1 MSAEDVY
8 ESEKMETD
16 KMSDKDKIS
25 DKSSDSEDESSD
37 ETSDN
42 EEEQDKQA
50 TQLEKKIK
58 RNPYEYNTYIE
69 LIKLLQKMA
78 EIDRLRKARE
88 SMSKHFPLTPELWLS
103 WLKDEM
109 GLATSDIERT
119 AVAELFERAVQDYLS
134 VDLWLEYA
142 QFSIGNMGLQYG
154 VKIVR
159 DTFERALTSV
169 GLHVAKGAIL
179 WEAYREFENVM
190 LGMLQAKVN
199 ADSNDAQKQE
209 LDAQKKRMVAIFRR
223 QLACPLLDMEKTYQE
238 FTEWLNEEPDR
249 RDDVDMKNIEN
260 GFKKALL
267 KLSKILPFEEQLFC
281 QELLSSSLLS
291 KNLKVRIYKTVI
303 LPVLLY
309 GCETWTL
316 TLREEH
322 RFRVFENKVLRKIFG
337 AKRDEVTG
345 EWRKLHNTE
354 LHALYSSHDIIR
366 NIKSRRLRWAGH
378 VARMGESR
386 NAYRVL
392 VGRPEGK
399 RPLGR
404 PRRRW
409 EDNIKM
415 DLREVGYDDRDWIN
429 LAQDRDRWRAYVR
442 AAMNLR
448 LSSDD
453 ASRAEHYRAYVQHE
467 ISEGDPARVQ
477 CLYERAVAELCLD
490 ASIWLEYVEY
500 LYSTLKID
508 TVVLPVCKRAV
519 RNCPWSSPL
528 WQHYMKALERYE
540 KSFDEIKE
548 VMEQALSVG
557 FSNAEDYRNL
567 WLCYIDYMRRRVDWS
582 KGYQPIEVAELRG
595 TFNRAC
601 EHLAQYF
608 GLQGD
613 PNCDILQYWARIEAA
628 HCGNMEKFRL
638 LWSDIL
644 GQGHEKTAA
653 MWLEYIQWERAFG
666 DNKHLRRLFPR
677 ALMCTEDWP
686 ESIGNAWLNYER
698 DEGTLDSFEF
708 CMSKYKSRLK
718 QINDLRK
725 RIAEKQAEMIEQ
737 DKWRQ
742 ERRQEKGKKQNPKD
756 TWKKKHET
764 EGEKMET
771 EHGVTVVHD
780 SSKDNRTVFVSNLD
794 YSVTEDRLKEV
805 FSSIGTLTDLRLVKD
820 YKGRSKGFCYVE
832 FSSVAE
838 AETALKRDRE
848 PMDGRPMFISKCDS
862 DKHTRQSGFKY
873 SSTLEKNKLFV
884 KGLPLSMTKE
894 ELEEIFKPYGSL
906 KDVRIVT
913 YRNGH
918 SKGLAYVEFDD
929 EAAAAHALIKTDGMT
944 FGERTI
950 SVAISKPPERK
961 NTPAAVSSSSS
972 SSVSVTSLGGGV
984 KDLGPRGRGRTQ
996 VSLLPRALQVSR
1008 NTSATNVP
1016 APSSVTSNGSNSSS
1030 TTNGDDGGGS
1040 GDARKPM
1047 SNSDF
1052 RQLLLGT
1059 KK

>member
-267 KLSKILPFEEQLFC
+267 KLSKILPFEEQL
-281 QELLSSSLLS
+281 
-291 KNLKVRIYKTVI
+291 
-303 LPVLLY
+303 
-309 GCETWTL
+309 
-316 TLREEH
+316 
-322 RFRVFENKVLRKIFG
+322 
-337 AKRDEVTG
+337 
-345 EWRKLHNTE
+345 
-354 LHALYSSHDIIR
+354 
-366 NIKSRRLRWAGH
+366 
-378 VARMGESR
+378 
-386 NAYRVL
+386 
-392 VGRPEGK
+392 
-399 RPLGR
+399 
-404 PRRRW
+404 
-409 EDNIKM
+409 
-415 DLREVGYDDRDWIN
+415 
-429 LAQDRDRWRAYVR
+429 
-442 AAMNLR
+442 

-764 EGEKMET
+764 EGKWAAVAPKSTLTKPGSKNIAEVASTPSKQSSVAEPPPGYEKRERTVDTSEEPSAKKSKGEKMET